1 MLKGWFGITLWKRV
15 LGALVLGILA
25 GLFVPGVVEYVGW
38 IGDVFLRLIRMV
50 IVPLIFLTLVSGVIA
65 MGDPKKLGSIG
76 LKTILMYTGTTA
88 VAIVIGLTLAAII
101 EPGAG
106 VSIAGAEPK
115 ELPAARSLGEQMLS
129 IIPRNPVAAFA
140 NGEVLSI
147 IFFSIMFGIGIML
160 AGEKGQPV
168 AKLFNSGSEVI
179 IKVTGVVMEVAPF
192 GVFALISKVA
202 ASQGLAGIL
211 GVVPLAA
218 AFFLACFIHILV
230 VHGAIMAFVL
240 KLPPIRFFK
249 GILDAQMVAFSTSSS
264 SATLPVTIS
273 VAEHNLGIK
282 PTVASSVLPLGSTI
296 NMDGT
301 AIYVGIVAVFS
312 AQLLG
317 IPLGLVDYLLI
328 ALTTTLVSVGS
339 AGIPSASL
347 FLLGAVLG
355 ILNVSADQTALIVG
369 FLFAFDRPLDMM
381 RTVVNV
387 SGDLSVSTAVAKWEG
402 ELDEETYRKIAV
414 E

>member
-1 MLKGWFGITLWKRV
+1 MLKAWFDIVLWKRV
-15 LGALVLGILA
+15 LVALVLGIGF
-25 GLFVPGVVEYVGW
+25 GLLIPDAIPYISWVGEVFV
-38 IGDVFLRLIRMV
+38 RLIRMV

-76 LKTILMYTGTTA
+76 GKTLLMYTGTTA
-88 VAIVIGLTLAAII
+88 IAITIGLTLAAII
-101 EPGAG
+101 EPGVG

-115 ELPAARSLGEQMLS
+115 DLPPPTPLSEQLLK
-129 IIPRNPVAAFA
+129 IIPRNPVEAFA
-140 NGEVLSI
+140 NGEVLGI
-147 IFFSIMFGIGIML
+147 IFFSLMLGIGIML
-160 AGEKGQPV
+160 AGDKGKPV
-168 AKLFNSGSEVI
+168 AKLFDSGAEVI
-179 IKVTGVVMEVAPF
+179 IKVTGVVMELAPF
-192 GVFALISKVA
+192 GVFALISNVA
-202 ASQGLAGIL
+202 ASQGLAGIFT
-211 GVVPLAA
+211 VVPLAV
-218 AFFLACFIHILV
+218 AFILACVIHILV
-230 VHGAIMAFVL
+230 VHGAIMTFLL
-240 KLPPIRFFK
+240 KLPPIRFFR
-249 GILDAQMVAFSTSSS
+249 GVLDAQLVAFSTSSS
-264 SATLPVTIS
+264 SAPLPVTMR
-273 VAEHNLGIK
+273 VAENNLGVRQS
-282 PTVASSVLPLGSTI
+282 VASSVLPLGSTI

-317 IPLGLVDYLLI
+317 IDLGLVDYLLI

-347 FLLGAVLG
+347 FLLGAVLS

-387 SGDLSVSTAVAKWEG
+387 TGDLSVSTVVAKWEG
-402 ELDEETYRKIAV
+402 ELDEDTFKHEAV

>member
-1 MLKGWFGITLWKRV
+1 MRWFEITLWKRV
-15 LGALVLGILA
+15 LGALVLGIIA
-25 GLFVPGVVEYVGW
+25 GLYVPDMVKYVVWV
-38 IGDVFLRLIRMV
+38 GDVFLRLIRMV

-88 VAIVIGLTLAAII
+88 IAIMIGLSLAALI
-101 EPGAG
+101 EPGIG
-106 VSIAGAEPK
+106 VSIEGAEPK

-129 IIPRNPVAAFA
+129 IIPSNPVAAFA

-147 IFFSIMFGIGIML
+147 IFFSIMFGVGILL
-160 AGEKGQPV
+160 AGEKGAPV
-168 AKLFNSGSEVI
+168 AKLFDAGSEVI
-179 IKVTGVVMEVAPF
+179 IKVTGVVMEIAPF

-202 ASQGLAGIL
+202 ASQGLGGIL
-211 GVVPLAA
+211 GVIPLVV
-218 AFFLACFIHILV
+218 AFFLACLIHIIV
-230 VHGAIMAFVL
+230 VHGAIMAFLL
-240 KLPPIRFFK
+240 KLPPVRFFK

-282 PTVASSVLPLGSTI
+282 PTIASSVLPLGSTI

-317 IPLGLVDYLLI
+317 IPLSFIDYVLI

-355 ILNVSADQTALIVG
+355 ILNVDAEQTALIVG

-402 ELDEETYRKIAV
+402 ELDEETFKKIAV

>member
-1 MLKGWFGITLWKRV
+1 MVKRWFEITLWKRV
-15 LGALVLGILA
+15 LGALVLGIIA
-25 GLFVPGVVEYVGW
+25 GLYVPDLAKYVVWV
-38 IGDVFLRLIRMV
+38 GDVFLRLIRMV

-88 VAIVIGLTLAAII
+88 VAIMIGLTLAAII
-101 EPGAG
+101 EPGIG
-106 VSIAGAEPK
+106 VSIEGAEPK

-129 IIPRNPVAAFA
+129 IIPSNPVAAFA

-147 IFFSIMFGIGIML
+147 IFFSIMFGVGILL
-160 AGEKGQPV
+160 AGEKGAPV
-168 AKLFNSGSEVI
+168 AKLFDAGSEVI
-179 IKVTGVVMEVAPF
+179 IKVTGVVMEIAPF

-202 ASQGLAGIL
+202 ASQGLDGIL
-211 GVVPLAA
+211 GVIPLVV
-218 AFFLACFIHILV
+218 AFFLACFIHIIV
-230 VHGAIMAFVL
+230 VHGAIMAFLL
-240 KLPPIRFFK
+240 KLPPVRFFK
-249 GILDAQMVAFSTSSS
+249 GVLDAQMVAFSTSSS

-273 VAEHNLGIK
+273 VAERNLGIK
-282 PTVASSVLPLGSTI
+282 PTIASSVLPLGSTI

-317 IPLGLVDYLLI
+317 IPLSFIDYVLI

-355 ILNVSADQTALIVG
+355 ILNVDAEQTALIVG

-402 ELDEETYRKIAV
+402 ELDEETFKKVAV

>member
-1 MLKGWFGITLWKRV
+1 MIKGWFGITLWKRV
-15 LGALVLGILA
+15 LGALLLGILA

-88 VAIVIGLTLAAII
+88 VAIIIGLTLAAII
-101 EPGAG
+101 EPGVG
-106 VSIAGAEPK
+106 VSIEGADPK

-129 IIPRNPVAAFA
+129 IIPSNPVAAFA

-147 IFFSIMFGIGIML
+147 IFFSIMMGVGIML

-211 GVVPLAA
+211 GVVPLAV
-218 AFFLACFIHILV
+218 AFFLACFIHIIV
-230 VHGAIMAFVL
+230 VHGAVMAFLL

-317 IPLGLVDYLLI
+317 IPLGFVDYLLI

-402 ELDEETYRKIAV
+402 ELDEETYRKVAV